1 MVWFL
6 VHTTKILEW
15 GLAKSIFQNQ
25 RYEEGLVKYVHILQL
40 AWLKILPKIPVQ
52 QKPTKMFYFVVTVTL
67 SVIFSNSLI
76 FVFCFDSVTQC
87 QLRLHW
93 VAGPTGQ
100 AGPFKSWAVMRN
112 KLRTENWDLIISWSL
127 FWFDQLRHLILRS
140 AKRLEFR
147 KFANNFYGYIPLWPE
162 WFIPSQKWKLQQSC
176 ECKYIL
182 FCFNT
187 SRKNER
193 DT

>member
-1 MVWFL
+1 MRICNKSLKFSFRILRMVWFL
-6 VHTTKILEW
+6 VHTNKILEW

-112 KLRTENWDLIISWSL
+112 KLRTEIWELTW
-127 FWFDQLRHLILRS
+127 W
-140 AKRLEFR
+140 
-147 KFANNFYGYIPLWPE
+147 
-162 WFIPSQKWKLQQSC
+162 
-176 ECKYIL
+176 
-182 FCFNT
+182 T
-187 SRKNER
+187 
-193 DT
+193 